1 MNHLANYKFC
11 PKCNTRRGVEELV
24 CQGLAGAAPCGW
36 DLAGEDIL
44 SAEDPVERP
53 AAPPNRP
60 LERFCPNGHPVHD
73 GDLLCEECDAEIAP
87 QQNAA
92 EVEIIPGW
100 VAVDSS
106 RPSGAASQQF
116 KARRIVDGRIALVTV
131 YSKGSQP
138 DAAVYETL
146 RGRVPREHIPEL
158 LNFGNHAGQAYDVTE
173 LIEGGS
179 LADMLVSPSDTEA
192 IRSIVTEVGAA
203 LAAFTEVGLRHRALH
218 PGKVLVRSRTPLD
231 LVITGFESGRLSDA
245 DLETASLLD
254 VSRYTAP
261 EAVMG
266 AVASA
271 SDWWGLGMMLL
282 GLITGNRCFEDANDQ
297 LFLIHVQANGAP
309 IPQGLEPRVSTLL
322 QGLLANDRTKRWQ
335 WKEVAEW
342 LEGGSPPLPPTRAVE
357 RTGWTGDPPG
367 RKEPEKSEEV
377 RDRGGSGRQ
386 LAGGLRVA
394 LSRPDRPVG
403 G

>member
-1 MNHLANYKFC
+1 M
-11 PKCNTRRGVEELV
+11 
-24 CQGLAGAAPCGW
+24 
-36 DLAGEDIL
+36 
-44 SAEDPVERP
+44 
-53 AAPPNRP
+53 
-60 LERFCPNGHPVHD
+60 
-73 GDLLCEECDAEIAP
+73 
-87 QQNAA
+87 
-92 EVEIIPGW
+92 
-100 VAVDSS
+100 
-106 RPSGAASQQF
+106 
-116 KARRIVDGRIALVTV
+116 
-131 YSKGSQP
+131 
-138 DAAVYETL
+138 
-146 RGRVPREHIPEL
+146 
-158 LNFGNHAGQAYDVTE
+158 
-173 LIEGGS
+173 
-179 LADMLVSPSDTEA
+179 
-192 IRSIVTEVGAA
+192 
-203 LAAFTEVGLRHRALH
+203 
-218 PGKVLVRSRTPLD
+218 LVRSRTPLD

-297 LFLIHVQANGAP
+297 LFLIHVQANGVP

-357 RTGWTGDPPG
+357 VAGWTGDPPG

-394 LSRPDRPVG
+394 LAAGSASGRMSSNSRPRSSAGLRELGRRPEIPVG
-403 G
+403 FRLGVALQLLNPQLPLIYEEAIVTPSWLLGNHRLGHELITGPIPNMLERFGIESDGWLMQLCRRAKAVEEMARTLEIELDRDRLQALVLSEHVPLADAMGAPA